1 MSNNNGSSADIDSHI
16 SKKYEIR
23 RRLGK
28 GAYGVVWKATD
39 RKSSTIVAVKKIF
52 DAFRNRTDAQRTFR
66 EIVFLK
72 EFGSHPNIIQ
82 LLNVHRAAND
92 KDLYLVFEFMETDL
106 HHVIKKGNILK
117 GIHRQYIMYQLF
129 KATQFLHSGNV
140 IHRDQKPSNILL
152 DSQCNCKLADF
163 GLARSLSVKEIEQA
177 TEGDG
182 CLTDYVATRWY
193 RAPEIL
199 LASKRYTMGVDMWS
213 LGCILAEM
221 LLGKPLFPG
230 TSTINQIEKIVTT
243 IALPDRS
250 EVEELSSDYA
260 QSILDKAGSM
270 ARRPLKDFL
279 QSATPE
285 AAHMVETL
293 LKFNPNKRL
302 TAHAALR
309 HPYVQRFH
317 NSSQEPEMRHDV
329 IPPLSDCVQLSVEQY
344 RAKLYDIIRAE
355 KERKAREKADKGEKG
370 GERRASSHELRAAK
384 EVGGRTPEVKEKELG
399 RVGELVRKVQSEVNV
414 RVEGSK
420 WRDAD
425 SASVKVFKESRMMPP
440 PPPVGRRSLGSAI
453 PSRTNFSPSEHKPSL
468 QEAIKNSMKSGY
480 CYRTASLLKNK
491 S

>member
-1 MSNNNGSSADIDSHI
+1 MSNNQTSTDIDSHI
-16 SKKYEIR
+16 GKKYEIR

-39 RKSSTIVAVKKIF
+39 RRTGTVVAVKKIF

-72 EFGSHPNIIQ
+72 EFGNHPNIIQ
-82 LLNVHRAAND
+82 LLNVHRASND

-117 GIHRQYIMYQLF
+117 GIHKQYIMYQLF

-163 GLARSLSVKEIEQA
+163 GLARSLSVKEISEA

-199 LASKRYTMGVDMWS
+199 LASKKYTAGVDMWS
-213 LGCILAEM
+213 LGCIAAEM

-230 TSTINQIEKIVTT
+230 TSTINQIEKIVATVP
-243 IALPDRS
+243 LPHGKDVH
-250 EVEELSSDYA
+250 EISSDYA
-260 QSILDKAGSM
+260 QSILEKA
-270 ARRPLKDFL
+270 ATVAKKPLKEFL
-279 QSATPE
+279 PDASAD
-285 AAHMVETL
+285 AFSLVELL
-293 LKFNPNKRL
+293 LKFNPGKRL
-302 TAHAALR
+302 TAHAGLR
-309 HPYVQRFH
+309 HPYVARFH
-317 NSSQEPEMRHDV
+317 NTAQEPEMRHDV

-344 RAKLYDIIRAE
+344 RSKLYDIIRAE
-355 KERKAREKADKGEKG
+355 KGRKTKAETGDKM
-370 GERRASSHELRAAK
+370 GERRASSHELRDK
-384 EVGGRTPEVKEKELG
+384 SRDHGDRGGHHGDHG
-399 RVGELVRKVQSEVNV
+399 RGDVVRKVISEVNM
-414 RVEGSK
+414 RGQ
-420 WRDAD
+420 
-425 SASVKVFKESRMMPP
+425 SASENHGNGGRSHSKRMSAPGIRSFEEQRQSLKETLKQ
-440 PPPVGRRSLGSAI
+440 GI
-453 PSRTNFSPSEHKPSL
+453 T
-468 QEAIKNSMKSGY
+468 SGY
-480 CYRTASLLKNK
+480 CYRTTANFIKNK